1 MSSNLRAQALAT
13 IEEPIEVA
21 AVVESGRLTSC

>member
-1 MSSNLRAQALAT
+1 MCSNLRSQTLAT

-21 AVVESGRLTSC
+21 AVVESGRLISC